1 MNILH
6 VQSLLSSII
15 SNCNSNSDVDRYN
28 DSVVIMIEIIFWAE
42 SVKELGLSFGSIDL
56 NEII

>member
-15 SNCNSNSDVDRYN
+15 SNCNCNSNVDRYN

-42 SVKELGLSFGSIDL
+42 SVKELGLGFSSIDL

>member
-42 SVKELGLSFGSIDL
+42 SVKELGLSF
-56 NEII
+56 